1 MAGDVVFHIKL
12 RVAETGGDAEAEVV
26 ALTPQTVSVR
36 IDPDT
41 AWDSDALH
49 HLSVALDVVATT
61 LPINRSDP

>member
-1 MAGDVVFHIKL
+1 MFHLKL
-12 RVAETGGDAEAEVV
+12 RVSETGEEAAAEVV

-36 IDPDT
+36 IDPDM